1 MMMIWSMMTMI
12 FSKNLP
18 DTFTFFEPDNTP
30 FQNITID
37 PLLDFPIEHTSEAF
51 EENHVFNFPLFSFQH
66 KVVEHIGTDPFT
78 PENIVITIPAPVNG
92 VQPESTITGFYGED
106 FFKGD
111 PQNYKIIGLDN
122 ITTDYELYSEIP
134 GVFPGGLVDQ
144 DPVRSGTPLDGEDI
158 TFKHITEFNHPTRE
172 VRVFTY
178 KFRED
183 TGDEFHYAHKVHIFP
198 NYHLFWR
205 AKLQRLVDIENAF
218 FQTLVGDGSIEET
231 KRAEVINT
239 IINTS

>member
-1 MMMIWSMMTMI
+1 MMMIWSMTTMI
-12 FSKNLP
+12 FSKSLP
-18 DTFTFFEPDNTP
+18 DTFTFFESDNTP

-37 PLLDFPIEHTSEAF
+37 PLLDFPIEHTLEGF

-78 PENIVITIPAPVNG
+78 PENIVITIPAPLNG
-92 VQPESTITGFYGED
+92 VISQPTTITGFYGED
-106 FFKGD
+106 FFMGD

-122 ITTDYELYSEIP
+122 ITTDYQNYSEIP
-134 GVFPGGLVDQ
+134 
-144 DPVRSGTPLDGEDI
+144 LDGEEI
-158 TFKHITEFNHPTRE
+158 IFKHITEFTHPTRE
-172 VRVFTY
+172 VRLFTY

-183 TGDEFHYAHKVHIFP
+183 TGDEFHYVHRVHIYP
-198 NYHLFWR
+198 NYHLLWT

>member
-1 MMMIWSMMTMI
+1 MTT
-12 FSKNLP
+12 FTKNLP

-30 FQNITID
+30 FQNITIN
-37 PLLDFPIEHTSEAF
+37 PLLDFVSEHSEQSQ
-51 EENHVFNFPLFSFQH
+51 HITQFPLGTFQH
-66 KVVEHIGTDPFT
+66 RVVEHISTDPFT
-78 PENIVITIPAPVNG
+78 PENIVITIPEPVNG
-92 VQPESTITGFYGED
+92 VQPETTITGFYGED

-122 ITTDYELYSEIP
+122 KTVDYQLYSEIP

-144 DPVRSGTPLDGEDI
+144 DPDPERPASPLDGEQI

-172 VRVFTY
+172 IRVFTY

-183 TGDEFHYAHKVHIFP
+183 TGVEYHYVHKVHIFP

-205 AKLQRLVDIENAF
+205 AKLQKLVDIEKAF
-218 FQTLVGDGSIEET
+218 FDTLRGDSEDVKV

-239 IINTS
+239 IIQSS